1 MRLKGID
8 NRGMRLYVSATKG
21 DLNCLLSDLK
31 KVYGRGKIK
40 ESRAN
45 GKNIVLKDLDGK
57 YVAIISSFER
67 KKLLDLPRGFND
79 YLIFFYGDV
88 EKSYDGLIDLGKK
101 SPGSLRPEYSR
112 LAFLIEGLER

>member
-21 DLNCLLSDLK
+21 DLNFLLSDLK

-40 ESRAN
+40 ESRVDE
-45 GKNIVLKDLDGK
+45 KNIVLKDLEGE
-57 YVAIISSFER
+57 YVAIISSFGRE
-67 KKLLDLPRGFND
+67 KLLDLPRGLND

-88 EKSYDGLIDLGKK
+88 ERSQDGLIGLGER
-101 SPGSLRPEYSR
+101 SSEGIRSEYSK
-112 LAFLIEGLER
+112 LASLIEGLER